1 MGTCIPRQLGVVALF
16 AIAATGCQP
25 GSKTS
30 GIDGTGARTP
40 VAAAAYGRM
49 AGLTSFIV
57 NGVTYDTTNTA
68 VIVDGKPGRI
78 SDIATG
84 DVVLVTSQ
92 GDSTP
97 IDTAVAQAAVLEH
110 AVVGPVDFIDAG
122 NPFIVALGQPILLE
136 SAIFDA
142 SIAPASTAGLAVG
155 DIVEVSGFRDQRT
168 QIIASRIAKRSAGTP
183 GFRASGRIANLDA
196 TAKRFQINSLI
207 VDYSAA
213 VVTAGPSGSLSAGT
227 FVEVSGV
234 SVDPAGVLAAERVA
248 FRPTEIAV
256 SAGAYVSIEGF
267 VTALDPANPQS
278 FEVAGLPIT
287 TTSTT
292 EKNGAIGFDARTEVK
307 GALGTS
313 GSVIASDVR
322 TDLRIP
328 PGANLLQGLVFDAFD
343 GPIANAAINVWVQ
356 TRTSG
361 FSWWYVTGRG
371 YYSSADG
378 RYEVSRLPSAQIQLW
393 AGGAFQQGYVQPC
406 AVTFD
411 MTSDVVRD
419 IEVVS
424 IATLNSTAPQRPITA
439 RGPALTGTVYE
450 VTPAGRQPVAGAF
463 IWVDGQDHNGLVV
476 AQTMTDLNGQYF
488 LCDLPPGAVYDIYKD
503 GFVPKPFEA
512 IDTSQSTS
520 FDFEIERE

>member
-1 MGTCIPRQLGVVALF
+1 MTTSVSRHFCLLAVFGLAT
-16 AIAATGCQP
+16 TGCQP

-30 GIDGTGARTP
+30 GIDGTGARAP
-40 VAAAAYGRM
+40 AAAAAYGRM
-49 AGLTSFIV
+49 SGATSFVV
-57 NGVTYDTTNTA
+57 NGVTYDTTNTG
-68 VIVDGKPGRI
+68 VLVDGKPGRI
-78 SDIATG
+78 SDIAMG

-92 GDSTP
+92 GDLSSAQ
-97 IDTAVAQAAVLEH
+97 TAVAQAAVLEH

-136 SAIFDA
+136 SAIFDT
-142 SIAPASTAGLAVG
+142 SIAPASTAGLAIG

-168 QIIASRIAKRSAGTP
+168 QIVASRIAKRPAGTP
-183 GFRASGRIANLDA
+183 GFRAAGRIANLDA
-196 TAKRFQINSLI
+196 TAKRFQLNSLT
-207 VDYSAA
+207 VDYAA
-213 VVTAGPSGSLSAGT
+213 ATVTAGPTGSLAAGN
-227 FVEVSGV
+227 FVEVSGA
-234 SVDPAGVLAAERVA
+234 SVGPTGVLAADRVA
-248 FRPTEIAV
+248 FKPTDIAA

-267 VTALDPANPQS
+267 VTALDPGNPQS
-278 FEVAGLPIT
+278 FEVAGLPVT

-292 EKNGAIGFDARTEVK
+292 AKNGAIGFDARTEVK
-307 GALGTS
+307 GALGAS
-313 GSVIASDVR
+313 GAVIASDVR

-328 PGANLLQGLVFDAFD
+328 PGSNMLQGLVFDAYD

-371 YYSSADG
+371 YYSGADG

-393 AGGAFQQGYVQPC
+393 AGGAFQRGYVQPC

-411 MTSDVVRD
+411 MTGDVVRD

-424 IATLNSTAPQRPITA
+424 TATLSSTSPPRPVTA

-450 VTPAGRQPVAGAF
+450 VTPSGRQPVPGAA
-463 IWVDGQDHNGLVV
+463 IWVDGQDHNGLIV
-476 AQTMTDLNGQYF
+476 AQTITDLNGQYF
-488 LCDLPPGAVYDIYKD
+488 LCDLPRGAVYDIYAD
-503 GFVPKPFEA
+503 GFIPKPFEA
-512 IDTSQSTS
+512 IDTSQSTT